1 MTPFAYRSS
10 GKDGRRIG
18 IAVCMLL
25 LAGSACLLV
34 GGFGAPGKAVYQGV
48 FVLCLM
54 ASLFLWVR
62 FLLTAYTVECREE
75 EGEWCLYI
83 VQVTGKRMQTLAYF
97 ELSRIADVRRFP
109 AGEKPDKKEGKLLSY
124 TTALFSDC
132 EVLTVESVTLTDPT
146 LVRLEASDEFF
157 ARLCPLIQ
165 IARAGKGY
173 DPAEKQ
179 TEKTEE
185 HGDE

>member
-34 GGFGAPGKAVYQGV
+34 GGFGAPGKAVYQGI

-54 ASLFLWVR
+54 AAIFLWVR

-75 EGEWCLYI
+75 DGDVCLYI
-83 VQVTGKRMQTLAYF
+83 VQVTGRRMQTLAYF
-97 ELSRIADVRRFP
+97 ELSRIAAVRRFP

-124 TTALFSDC
+124 TTAIFSDSV
-132 EVLTVESVTLTDPT
+132 VLTVESTTLTAPS
-146 LVRLEASDEFF
+146 LVRLEASEEFF
-157 ARLCPLIQ
+157 ARLAPLIE

-173 DPAEKQ
+173 DPAEKYAEN
-179 TEKTEE
+179 TEKNENE
-185 HGDE
+185 